1 MIETATLLADAKAQ
15 TGLADFGDSDWILS
29 TDHAPAFRD
38 HKRLMQLLQQ
48 HNGGRWTFK
57 NPWHPLFLNA
67 LTGVYPDAQLVMT
80 RRDPADVVASACSL
94 VYAVCQLCSHS
105 VDPRDIAVISLKT
118 FDAMIQRTIAFHDK
132 HGRDAIHH
140 VQDNALT
147 ADPIGTMRTL

>member
-1 MIETATLLADAKAQ
+1 MGLTRPVTTRRPIKCCALRETARVASGCVPILLTL
-15 TGLADFGDSDWILS
+15 
-29 TDHAPAFRD
+29 PV
-38 HKRLMQLLQQ
+38 
-48 HNGGRWTFK
+48 
-57 NPWHPLFLNA
+57 FLNA

-80 RRDPADVVASACSL
+80 RRDPADVVASACRL